1 MHLFTYTD
9 RQRHGG
15 CQHEETDTDI
25 LKKKCTATTA
35 PVSPAAMENLEIKT
49 NLFIPSRSGAQATLR
64 ATETAEAAHTTLD
77 GGIFRTPRWTSSLL
91 ERRCQQIK
99 ALLSLSSAMNSGEG
113 CVASRW
119 VIETDT
125 AMGLRTLESY
135 TSTETSAAIR
145 SPLWCLSQKKTTY
158 FFKFFR
164 HPIFFELQCIFKEF
178 KILYILCG

>member
-9 RQRHGG
+9 RQ
-15 CQHEETDTDI
+15 TDRDTVHVSMRRQTHTFW
-25 LKKKCTATTA
+25 KKKCTATTA

-125 AMGLRTLESY
+125 AMGLRILESY
-135 TSTETSAAIR
+135 TSTETSAAVR
-145 SPLWCLSQKKTTY
+145 SPLWWKKNY
-158 FFKFFR
+158 LLFQV
-164 HPIFFELQCIFKEF
+164 L
-178 KILYILCG
+178 